1 MTLEQMFGSI
11 LCQVRKSK
19 NISQE
24 QLGSLSGYHRT
35 YVSLLERGHKSP
47 SLVTIFKLAEAL
59 DIKASLLIEQVEVGV
74 QKDTDQDENI

>member
-1 MTLEQMFGSI
+1 MTLEQVFGSI
-11 LCQVRKSK
+11 LCQVRKNK

-74 QKDTDQDENI
+74 QKDTDKDENI